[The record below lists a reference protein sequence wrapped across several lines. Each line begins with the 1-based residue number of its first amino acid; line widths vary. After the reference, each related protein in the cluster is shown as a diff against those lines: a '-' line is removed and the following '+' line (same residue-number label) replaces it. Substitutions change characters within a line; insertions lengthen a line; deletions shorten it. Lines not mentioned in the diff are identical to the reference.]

1 MKVTIQVREGGK
13 VIKLVKK
20 YLQGSFLI
28 LWVKPF
34 GCLIKSCLVCAKLVI
49 NTYYL
54 QKGYFYLSSLK
65 IYIQFSNIYSNRT

>member
-28 LWVKPF
+28 F
-34 GCLIKSCLVCAKLVI
+34 GLNLLGV
-49 NTYYL
+49 
-54 QKGYFYLSSLK
+54 
-65 IYIQFSNIYSNRT
+65 